1 MMDMQLFEK
10 IMNGHMDEAHFEAL
24 LQVMDA
30 LHDAAAVGTLNDV
43 SPLSK
48 RDVIGWL
55 DDIIFTAEETIRELQ
70 GLHRANN
77 STAQWSDN

>member
-1 MMDMQLFEK
+1 MFDMQLFEK
-10 IMNGHMDEAHFEAL
+10 IMNGQLDEAHFEAL
-24 LQVMDA
+24 LQIMDA
-30 LHDAAAVGTLNDV
+30 LHDAAAAGQLGEV

-70 GLHRANN
+70 GVHRTDNG
-77 STAQWSDN
+77 QLWSDN